1 MPICSWTNLI
11 GTKEIEEKGGVQVNK
26 GPLSDGIP
34 QREEKRGCESNK
46 CQPPYMEGEPSCD
59 DLPKREEGGFQKSTD
74 QPTFIE
80 GEPCFYDM
88 PPNEKHCSNDDIQQN
103 KSQKNMRK
111 QKKLFE
117 PMSLDTIFH
126 DSAPVSVDQIKTP
139 SYQTFY
145 NDSEYERTLKDVQ
158 NSY

>member
-1 MPICSWTNLI
+1 MPTFI
-11 GTKEIEEKGGVQVNK
+11 GGEPCYNGM
-26 GPLSDGIP
+26 P
-34 QREEKRGCESNK
+34 QREEKRGVQSSIG
-46 CQPPYMEGEPSCD
+46 PPTFIEGEPCYD
-59 DLPKREEGGFQKSTD
+59 GMPQREGNRGVQGSIGL
-74 QPTFIE
+74 PTFIE

-117 PMSLDTIFH
+117 PMSFDTIFH